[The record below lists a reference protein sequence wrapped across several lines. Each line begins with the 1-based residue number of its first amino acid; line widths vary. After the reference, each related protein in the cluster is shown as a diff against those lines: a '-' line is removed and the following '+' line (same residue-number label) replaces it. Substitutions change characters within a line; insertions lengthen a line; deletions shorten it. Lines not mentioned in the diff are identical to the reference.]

1 MCFLCVCVPVFF
13 CFSFAV
19 CSRYCATSVQ
29 PTCSGSIILSTRRH
43 LHTIR
48 LIFYFLF
55 FYTTLSGWSSVY
67 TTQGFLLGGWVAIW
81 WYSRKKK
88 QNFAIFICFFY
99 IGEWCRIYVIAWQF
113 LEVELSSFCKR
124 QQVAKKCRIFL
135 NLFHLLL
142 ARTFLHH
149 PIYLKL
155 AIKTFLCLIATLQ
168 ITNNCFWFYSFFTKK
183 WFLVLR

>member
-88 QNFAIFICFFY
+88 QNFAIFICFLYWGVVSYLRNSLTVF
-99 IGEWCRIYVIAWQF
+99 GGGTF
-113 LEVELSSFCKR
+113 FFCNR

>member
-113 LEVELSSFCKR
+113 LEVELSSFVTDNKWRKNVEYFWIYFICCWPGR
-124 QQVAKKCRIFL
+124 FCIIRFIWNSQLRLFFVWLQHCR
-135 NLFHLLL
+135 
-142 ARTFLHH
+142 
-149 PIYLKL
+149 
-155 AIKTFLCLIATLQ
+155 
-168 ITNNCFWFYSFFTKK
+168 
-183 WFLVLR
+183 